1 VRRLRTEAIWPET
14 SASASGPE
22 LVQRWEAFLDKAP
35 RLRPWLD
42 EMLGQQRLRLQQ
54 SGVAQLEVERTLWQE
69 LARWLLDFEALPEF
83 AVSAIAVT
91 LEDEALHQIDGDA
104 AQPIEV
110 AGTPSPERAVSEL
123 ETLLSDPAFA
133 LALHCID
140 VRLRPGL
147 AARPELARVPESDWF
162 ALLHASAR
170 PQPALTAQV
179 AITLV
184 LHVLSSG
191 WANHPCPCRHAAL
204 RLFLAGPADLR
215 GDLQRLCDSLP
226 PQWGLLP
233 TQLPVF
239 VSAAQAAR
247 VALAEAARLCARFVA
262 ATKERPGGLSLL
274 ADDSAGPPSPAEV
287 AELFRNF
294 WKYAQMGGF
303 RRLVSLL

>member
-14 SASASGPE
+14 SASTSGSE

-54 SGVAQLEVERTLWQE
+54 RGVEQLEVERTLWQE
-69 LARWLLDFEALPEF
+69 LSRWLLDFEALPEF

-91 LEDEALHQIDGDA
+91 LEDETLHQIDGDA

-110 AGTPSPERAVSEL
+110 AGTSSPERAVSEL

-147 AARPELARVPESDWF
+147 AVRPELARVPESDWF

-170 PQPALTAQV
+170 PPPALTAQV

>member
-14 SASASGPE
+14 SASTSGPE

-54 SGVAQLEVERTLWQE
+54 RGVEQLEVERTLWQE
-69 LARWLLDFEALPEF
+69 LSRWLLDFEALPQF

-91 LEDEALHQIDGDA
+91 LDDETLHQIDGDA

-110 AGTPSPERAVSEL
+110 AGTSSPERAVSEL

-147 AARPELARVPESDWF
+147 AVRPELARVPESDWF